1 MRTALVLLALAALL
15 RPAMPGAEENTLR
28 QSVQVQMLVAD
39 PELAGDRIEA
49 WAEAQGGY
57 LLEKSSERVVL
68 RLPLPRLPQLRG
80 FLESLSEDL
89 LTYAPQAEDLR
100 RQLSEARSG
109 LRSREEVLKRNLAL
123 LDQADA
129 AGTLAIE
136 QELLSLIEEVEGLK
150 ARLAA
155 LFLDQKYAWAEIA
168 LSFRESPLPKDVP
181 SSFGWI
187 NQVSFYALVEE
198 GF

>member
-1 MRTALVLLALAALL
+1 MRTLLVLLALALL
-15 RPAMPGAEENTLR
+15 LPTGLGAEENTLHH
-28 QSVQVQMLVAD
+28 SVQVQILVAD
-39 PELAGDRIEA
+39 PEQAGDRIEG
-49 WAEAQGGY
+49 WTETQGGY

-68 RLPLPRLPQLRG
+68 RLPQARLPQLRA

-100 RQLSEARSG
+100 QQLSEARSG
-109 LRSREEVLKRNLAL
+109 LRSREDILKRNLAL

-136 QELLSLIEEVEGLK
+136 RELLSLIEEVERLK

-155 LFLDQKYAWAEIA
+155 LSLDQKYARAEIA
-168 LSFRESPLPKDVP
+168 LSFRESPLPKDIP

>member
-1 MRTALVLLALAALL
+1 MRTLLVLLALALL
-15 RPAMPGAEENTLR
+15 LPTGLGAEENTLHH
-28 QSVQVQMLVAD
+28 SVQVQILVAD
-39 PELAGDRIEA
+39 PEQAGDRIEA
-49 WAEAQGGY
+49 WTETQGGY

-68 RLPLPRLPQLRG
+68 RLPQARLPQLRA

-100 RQLSEARSG
+100 QQLSEARSG
-109 LRSREEVLKRNLAL
+109 LRSREDILKRNLAL

-136 QELLSLIEEVEGLK
+136 RELLSLIEEVERLK

-155 LFLDQKYAWAEIA
+155 LSLDQKYARAEIA
-168 LSFRESPLPKDVP
+168 LSFRESPLPKDIP

>member
-1 MRTALVLLALAALL
+1 MKTVAALLALALL
-15 RPAMPGAEENTLR
+15 LPAGLGAEENTLR
-28 QSVQVQMLVAD
+28 QGVQASMLVSD
-39 PELAGDRIEA
+39 PDQAGDRIEQ

-57 LLEKSSERVVL
+57 LLEKSSERVVM
-68 RLPLPRLPQLRG
+68 RLPQARLPQLRG
-80 FLESLSEDL
+80 FLEGVSEDIL
-89 LTYAPQAEDLR
+89 DFSPKTEDLR
-100 RQLSEARSG
+100 EELWATRSG
-109 LRSREEVLKRNLAL
+109 LRSRQEILRRNLAL

-150 ARLAA
+150 ARLQA
-155 LFLDQKYAWAEIA
+155 LSLDQLYARVEIA
-168 LSFRESPLPKDVP
+168 LSFQESPLPKDIP

-187 NQVSFYALVEE
+187 NQVSFYSFVEE

>member
-1 MRTALVLLALAALL
+1 MRTVMALLALTSLL
-15 RPAMPGAEENTLR
+15 LPLGLSAEENTLR
-28 QSVQVQMLVAD
+28 RSVQASMLVAD
-39 PELAGDRIEA
+39 PDQAGDRIEG
-49 WAEAQGGY
+49 WAETQGGY
-57 LLEKSSERVVL
+57 LLEKSGERVVL
-68 RLPLPRLPQLRG
+68 RLPQARLPQLRA
-80 FLESLSEDL
+80 FLEGLSEDIL
-89 LTYAPQAEDLR
+89 AYAPQAEDLR
-100 RQLSEARSG
+100 QQLSETRSG
-109 LRSREEVLKRNLAL
+109 LRSRQEVLKRNLAL

-136 QELLSLIEEVEGLK
+136 QELLSLIEEVEGLQ

-155 LFLDQKYAWAEIA
+155 LALDQLYARVEIA
-168 LSFRESPLPKDVP
+168 LSFRESPLPKDIP